1 MIFPFFIL
9 IGLPVVLLVGAV
21 ILRTAI
27 TFANGRIGPV
37 PDEIAPSRDDDDW
50 ADYPVPGERE
60 SPRTAIP
67 MPTIGGGM
75 MMVLAIVLVNVFV
88 GAAIQLVIGDEPVPR
103 RRRFRGP
110 LDDVGLIARLVTVPA
125 SFLITSG
132 LLAAMLPTTF
142 RRGCLVAFFSFLI
155 SLGIAAIFYLPILAL
170 D

>member
-9 IGLPVVLLVGAV
+9 IGLPVALLVGAV
-21 ILRTAI
+21 ILRSAI

-37 PDEIAPSRDDDDW
+37 PDEIAPSRDESDW
-50 ADYPVPGERE
+50 ADYPIPGERAN
-60 SPRTAIP
+60 PATAIP
-67 MPTIGGGM
+67 KPTIGGGM
-75 MMVLAIVLVNVFV
+75 LMVFAIVIVNVIV

-110 LDDVGLIARLVTVPA
+110 FDDAGFIARLVTVPV
-125 SFLITSG
+125 SFLVTAG

-142 RRGCLVAFFSFLI
+142 RRGCLVAFFVFLI
-155 SLGIAAIFYLPILAL
+155 CMGIAAIFYLPILAL